1 MAKISIHVPLHYE
14 NGIYKLRE
22 LVQKNEDCL
31 ELSLSEYD
39 VLEYDTPT
47 FNSEVRMYS
56 VKEDALSDTMEVIYD
71 EKGLL
76 KKITYVCDGQR
87 TLVYINMSDSVVVS
101 EEITNYILTN
111 AEVMA
116 KQLLEKNGKV
126 YRLFFDYFYDGEAVD
141 YSAMIG
147 FEADLQAIVDE
158 YDGDHE
164 VLDNSGNYP
173 QENCVR
179 ADIDYLGVMLMCMD
193 PKVVNQAFNDI
204 CEKMTDS
211 IEKLVVDKLDK
222 AEGFEIISG
231 EYD

>member
-1 MAKISIHVPLHYE
+1 M
-14 NGIYKLRE
+14 
-22 LVQKNEDCL
+22 
-31 ELSLSEYD
+31 
-39 VLEYDTPT
+39 
-47 FNSEVRMYS
+47 
-56 VKEDALSDTMEVIYD
+56 
-71 EKGLL
+71 
-76 KKITYVCDGQR
+76 
-87 TLVYINMSDSVVVS
+87 
-101 EEITNYILTN
+101 
-111 AEVMA
+111 
-116 KQLLEKNGKV
+116 
-126 YRLFFDYFYDGEAVD
+126 FFDYFYDGEAVD